1 VIGPVIGRLAGN
13 SVSEVTDR
21 SQLGDRMVSSRPRT
35 LFFASIALIMVASMF
50 IGFAPTFY
58 LRSLFE
64 SSDASGDPGLP
75 TYLVLHGIV
84 LTVWFL
90 LFFVQTVLI
99 VTRRTEVHRRLGFVG
114 ALLAVAVVVVATVAT
129 VRAIPAGFT
138 AATADVT
145 PVITLITG
153 NLIVLLL
160 FTVFVGTGVYF
171 RRWPATHK
179 RLMLLASVNVIA
191 PAFSDQRA
199 IGRVIQ
205 PSVPVPL
212 PILVLIAP
220 LVALLVYDVILYRRP
235 QAATIWGSVAV
246 IAGIVLFEVLVASGV
261 GAALVRWLA

>member
-1 VIGPVIGRLAGN
+1 VIGGHVGN

-21 SQLGDRMVSSRPRT
+21 SQVGDRVVSSRPRA
-35 LFFASIALIMVASMF
+35 LFFAWIALIMVASMF
-50 IGFAPTFY
+50 VGFAPTFY

-99 VTRRTEVHRRLGFVG
+99 VTRRTEVHRRLGLVG
-114 ALLAVAVVVVATVAT
+114 ALLAVAVVVVATLAT
-129 VRAIPAGFT
+129 VRAIPQFT
-138 AATADVT
+138 AARTDVT
-145 PVITLITG
+145 PVITLVTG
-153 NLIVLLL
+153 NLIGLLL
-160 FTVFVGTGVYF
+160 FTVFVGAGVYF
-171 RRWPATHK
+171 RRRPATHK
-179 RLMLLASVNVIA
+179 RLMLLASVIVIA
-191 PAFSDQRA
+191 PAFSDERA

-212 PILVLIAP
+212 PILVWITP
-220 LVALLVYDVILYRRP
+220 LVALLVHDVIVYRRP

-246 IAGIVLFEVLVASGV
+246 IAGLVLFELLVASGA